1 MPGASGK
8 PFTGTVRYSTMSKRT
23 AKFLSRLTFSHVM
36 SIGITAGIL
45 AFGCVA
51 VASAEHSLF
60 WN

>member
-1 MPGASGK
+1 
-8 PFTGTVRYSTMSKRT
+8 MSKRT

-45 AFGCVA
+45 VFGCVA